1 MLFIVARDAVGVNK
15 KHTINMNAIVL
26 FNRDLRVEDHLPFYH
41 AVKEGYTIL
50 PVYIFNPDDYSNFEE
65 GFPKMGP
72 QKAKF
77 LYESVMDLKM
87 QIDQLGGVLHI
98 ESGQVKPCV
107 QQLVENYKIEA
118 IFCSRGATYEEQLF
132 YKQLEGITS
141 IKTFENHSLLFVD
154 DLPFPLY
161 KLPKVFTPFRK
172 KVEEQLVICEPL
184 PIPENIQFIATDA
197 NTDINFVKKI
207 SDAPDART
215 AFPFRGG
222 ATAGLKRLQ
231 SYVWETQN
239 ITTYKDTRNGL
250 IGSDYSSKFSPYLAW
265 GCVSAR
271 SIYAEVKAFEQQYG
285 ANDST
290 YWLFFELL
298 WRDFFHFD
306 ALKKGTAFFKVQKNY
321 IGQVNKGF
329 TMWQTATTKDSF
341 VNAAM
346 REIRATGYM
355 SNRMRQNVAS
365 YLIHDLKADWYSGA
379 RYFESLLI
387 DYDPASNYGNW
398 TYLAGIGNDPR
409 NNRKFNTQKQADQY
423 DPDGSYRNLWFA

>member
-1 MLFIVARDAVGVNK
+1 
-15 KHTINMNAIVL
+15 MNAIVL
-26 FNRDLRVEDHLPFYH
+26 FNKDLRVEDHLPFYQ
-41 AVKEGYTIL
+41 AVKEGFTVL
-50 PVYIFNPDDYSNFEE
+50 PVYIFNPDDYSNFSE

-77 LYESVMDLKM
+77 VFESVMDLKM
-87 QIDQLGGVLHI
+87 KIEQLGGVLYI
-98 ESGQVKPCV
+98 ETGQVKPCI
-107 QQLVENYKIEA
+107 QQLVEAHNIET
-118 IFCSRGATYEEQLF
+118 IFCTSGVTYDEQLF
-132 YKQLEGITS
+132 YRQLEGVTS
-141 IKTFENHSLLFVD
+141 IKTFENHSLLFSD

-172 KVEEQLVICEPL
+172 KVEEKLVIRKPL
-184 PIPENIQFIATDA
+184 SIPENISFLHVSATQPDLSFIENLIAD
-197 NTDINFVKKI
+197 
-207 SDAPDART
+207 PDKRT
-215 AFPFRGG
+215 AFPFQGG
-222 ATAGLKRLQ
+222 ATTGLKRLQ

-239 ITTYKDTRNGL
+239 IKTYKETRNGL
-250 IGSDYSSKFSPYLAW
+250 IGADYSSKFSPYLAW
-265 GCVSAR
+265 GCISAR
-271 SIYAEVKAFEQQYG
+271 TIYSEIKAFEQQYG

-298 WRDFFHFD
+298 WRDFFYFD
-306 ALKKGTAFFKVQKNY
+306 ALKKGNAFFRVSHNY
-321 IGQVNKGF
+321 IGKVNKGF
-329 TMWQTATTKDSF
+329 TMWQTATTKDAF

-365 YLIHDLKADWYSGA
+365 YLIHDLKADWYTGA

-423 DPDGSYRNLWFA
+423 DPDGSYRNLWCE